1 MHRSPALTALAAV
14 LLSAPACRPEPGEA
28 ATPTSTQRTPARSDQ
43 PAARPSRGPTT
54 APARDTQPAEA
65 SPPADDPEPGR
76 LAGIT
81 AAHNRVRA
89 RLDIAP
95 LEWSPELAR
104 FAQAWADKLARKGCR
119 LQHRPPTGADKQ
131 RHGENIFS
139 MSGDAPTAD
148 AVVDEWAAEVKDY
161 NPKTHRCKGVCGHYT
176 QLVWRESQRLGCGMA
191 ACGDT
196 EVWVCNYDPAGN
208 WEGERPY

>member
-1 MHRSPALTALAAV
+1 MPRSHLLAALVAV
-14 LLSAPACRPEPGEA
+14 LLSPACRPEPSA
-28 ATPTSTQRTPARSDQ
+28 APPTPGAAAPASPDQPTREPTPDTTPAKTMESTD
-43 PAARPSRGPTT
+43 
-54 APARDTQPAEA
+54 APET
-65 SPPADDPEPGR
+65 GR

-104 FAQAWADKLARKGCR
+104 FAQAWADKLARKDCR

-131 RHGENIFS
+131 RYGENIFS
-139 MSGDAPTAD
+139 MSGDTPTAD

-176 QLVWRESQRLGCGMA
+176 QVVWRNSLRLGCGMA
-191 ACGDT
+191 ACGAT

-208 WEGERPY
+208 WDGERPY

>member
-1 MHRSPALTALAAV
+1 MHRSSVLTALVA
-14 LLSAPACRPEPGEA
+14 LLSASACRPEPREA
-28 ATPTSTQRTPARSDQ
+28 AAPTARSDDTPDP
-43 PAARPSRGPTT
+43 PAARPT
-54 APARDTQPAEA
+54 PARDSKPAVA
-65 SPPADDPEPGR
+65 TKPPRDPEPGR

-81 AAHNRVRA
+81 AAHNKVRA

-104 FAQAWADKLARKGCR
+104 YAQAWADKLARKGCR

-131 RHGENIFS
+131 LHGENIFS
-139 MSGDAPTAD
+139 MSGDTPTAD

-161 NPKTHRCKGVCGHYT
+161 NPKTNRCKGVCGHYT
-176 QLVWRESQRLGCGMA
+176 QVVWRKSQKLGCGMA

-208 WEGERPY
+208 WQGERPY